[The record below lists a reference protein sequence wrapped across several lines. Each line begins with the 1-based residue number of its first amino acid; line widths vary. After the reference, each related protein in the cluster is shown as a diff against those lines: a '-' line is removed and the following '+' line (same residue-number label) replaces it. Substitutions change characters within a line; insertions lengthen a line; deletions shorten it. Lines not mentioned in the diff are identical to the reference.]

1 MQLRGDM
8 FNIFNHV
15 NFSNPLQPSFSLD
28 AFANSHFVGSGTQ
41 GRLVAGLDPT
51 AKQNGVANGPQY
63 VQTTA
68 TPDVGTGNPYLGG
81 GGPRTVQLAVRF
93 MF

>member
-1 MQLRGDM
+1 
-8 FNIFNHV
+8 
-15 NFSNPLQPSFSLD
+15 
-28 AFANSHFVGSGTQ
+28 
-41 GRLVAGLDPT
+41 VAGLDPT